1 METSEE
7 NVSQNAPEPT
17 DHLEDASG
25 TTTEAVESRPE
36 VSEEPDA
43 KPSKK
48 DKKLAKLLDKA
59 TLSLEKAILKE
70 SSVREA
76 FDQSRTTMQKAHDDL
91 GLLLSARPD
100 KKKVKELKKA
110 LKAAKKTFLKLER
123 TLDKAE
129 KKRKNRQKDLKK
141 VRKKL
146 IG

>member
-1 METSEE
+1 METPED

-17 DHLEDASG
+17 DNLEDAPG
-25 TTTEAVESRPE
+25 GETEADESQPE
-36 VSEEPDA
+36 VSEGSDA

-76 FDQSRTTMQKAHDDL
+76 FDQSRITMQKAHDDL
-91 GLLLSARPD
+91 ALLLGARPD
-100 KKKVKELKKA
+100 KKKVKDLKKA
-110 LKAAKKTFLKLER
+110 LKAAKKSFLKLER

-129 KKRKNRQKDLKK
+129 KKRKSRQKDLKK